1 MDNRLTKKRLSD
13 FLAYEWILTI
23 IVAVAAIVVLE
34 LVYTIAATR
43 LSTGQ
48 QFKYYL
54 DENIYIANADKSVYN
69 LLDFSA
75 GENGKTFSYDVLSV
89 EAENLMSSYNVLSV
103 RLSVQ
108 EGDAIFTSSVEEE
121 GSPVRAKTIIDE
133 TGVYDMFG
141 LLESAKAY
149 LGNFTVSG
157 GNIYNE
163 NDYDENKIRGY
174 FDERMKGD
182 KRFRTEEQKEEGRQN
197 EIGRIKKLA
206 KDASDF
212 EYLLSIGEEKG
223 LFYRYTRFEQTANN
237 NPDNENYNNAY
248 QRERDSGENLVYG
261 FNMSALTGGK
271 KNVSEYLKLQGK
283 ENAEGVVLLLFD
295 FASFQPDLQY
305 ESISFCVTLA
315 REFSDFLG

>member
-1 MDNRLTKKRLSD
+1 M
-13 FLAYEWILTI
+13 
-23 IVAVAAIVVLE
+23 LE

-43 LSTGQ
+43 LSIGQ

-54 DENIYIANADKSVYN
+54 DETIYTANADKSVYD

-89 EAENLMSSYNVLSV
+89 ETENLTSSYNVLSV

-121 GSPVRAKTIIDE
+121 GSPVRARTIIDD
-133 TGVYDMFG
+133 TSVYDMFG
-141 LLESAKAY
+141 LLESAKTY

-157 GNIYNE
+157 GSIFNE

-182 KRFRTEEQKEEGRQN
+182 KRFRTEEEKEEGRKN
-197 EIGRIKKLA
+197 EIARIKKLA
-206 KDASDF
+206 KDTGDF

-223 LFYRYTRFEQTANN
+223 LFYRYTRFEQIANN
-237 NPDNENYNNAY
+237 NPDNENYANAY
-248 QRERDSGENLVYG
+248 QRERDSGRENLVYG

-305 ESISFCVTLA
+305 ESISFFTTLA